1 MSLSLSDPFFFLE
14 FLRSLIDRGLLRYS
28 LRLERWEWDEDLI
41 RLEKITNNVLFLL
54 ANKMSMM
61 RIEVQM
67 ALKVLSS
74 FGIKVNEKIIASLN
88 DSIHFPNI
96 LSGVEEAISDGFVS
110 RIEEPLCY
118 AFVHDKVREAAYSLI
133 PDDTKDR
140 LVLGSSPLIVLIL
153 LYLTNLFT
161 YCKIPTVS
169 T

>member
-1 MSLSLSDPFFFLE
+1 M
-14 FLRSLIDRGLLRYS
+14 INRGLLRYS
-28 LRLERWEWDEDLI
+28 LRSEQWEWDEDLI

-54 ANKMSMM
+54 ANKMSKM
-61 RIEVQM
+61 RMEVQM

-88 DSIHFPNI
+88 NSSQFPNI

-110 RIEEPLCY
+110 RVEEPLCF

-133 PDDTKDR
+133 PEDAKSR
-140 LVLGSSPLIVLIL
+140 LVLGPFSTHCSCCC
-153 LYLTNLFT
+153 LYLTFT
-161 YCKIPTVS
+161 HCTIPTVS